1 MKNQNHDI
9 VTQSTN
15 EIEPLNEILGL
26 DLESLE
32 AITGGGCGTRFGSC
46 PSLVCGTH
54 TGKKLAVTQRDSS
67 DDSLALSSDLFA
79 QRS

>member
-1 MKNQNHDI
+1 MKNQNHEI

-32 AITGGGCGTRFGSC
+32 AITGGGCGTRYGSC
-46 PSLVCGTH
+46 PSLICGTNS
-54 TGKKLAVTQRDSS
+54 GKKLTFAQNESS
-67 DDSLALSSDLFA
+67 DEFVAFSSDSFA
-79 QRS
+79 SRS